1 MAKEYKDLHALL
13 QQDREA
19 CRFYDSLPDYVQDSI
34 RQRAESVRSV
44 ESLRDYAENLTRE
57 DE

>member
-1 MAKEYKDLHALL
+1 MAKEYKDLHTLL

-19 CRFYDSLPDYVQDSI
+19 CRFYDSLPDYVRESI

-44 ESLRDYAENLTRE
+44 ESLRDYAENLTRG